1 MRPFRCAV
9 PVPCVPVPRML
20 VPCVPLPVVLALLLV
35 WCPLVCVAV
44 TAGTSR
50 AAASEAARTAPVVLS
65 VDGAIAAPG
74 FVNFTRADLARLGLH
89 RIETVTPWSDTA
101 TVFEGPLLRRVLEHV
116 RARGDTLK
124 AVALNDYRITIPVS
138 DARRHD
144 VILAI
149 SENGK
154 ALGVR
159 ERGPVRVVYPWSADP
174 DLRSELYYSRAI
186 WQMRRLTVLPKG
198 G

>member
-1 MRPFRCAV
+1 MRLHRFAAPM
-9 PVPCVPVPRML
+9 PVA
-20 VPCVPLPVVLALLLV
+20 LALFLI
-35 WCPLVCVAV
+35 WSPLFCAAV
-44 TAGTSR
+44 TGAVSR
-50 AAASEAARTAPVVLS
+50 AAASEATRPAPVVLS

-74 FVNFTRADLARLGLH
+74 TVDFTRADLARLGVH
-89 RIETVTPWSDTA
+89 RIETVTPWNDTA

-116 RARGDTLK
+116 RARGDTLT
-124 AVALNDYRITIPVS
+124 AVALNDYRVAIPVS
-138 DARRHD
+138 DAQRHD

-149 SENGK
+149 TENGK